1 MIGSLDTSKKEV
13 TIVGAGI
20 AGLLAAYALDKKG
33 YEVTLLENKERAGG
47 LIQTLKTDYG
57 IAERAAHS
65 FLLTSEVD
73 EFCKDV
79 GVEILEVR
87 KNSRARFI
95 VRNGKPSKFP
105 LTFGETLGTI
115 RNAVFAKA
123 NTDESELSIEEW
135 SKKHLGDA
143 ALNYLLTPLVR
154 GIYGAQPADLGITAA
169 FPELAVPV
177 GRSLIGAMLHKKF
190 SSKNGTNGH
199 NGNGHAN
206 KKKQRKQMVAPK
218 YGMGDITSRLEMLL
232 EKRLGSGF
240 KRGVQVDS
248 IPDAPNV
255 ILSVPAYVAAQLLET
270 ESNVLSN
277 QLRDIPYTPIV
288 SVTAFVARKDFTR
301 PVSGVGV
308 LVPEVEKRE
317 CLGILFNSSSF
328 EGRVFDESEFASFT
342 ILLGGTS
349 NPQWVN
355 ATDDEIKAAVARELS
370 ALLGIKG
377 EPVYTVISR
386 WQRAIPQYS
395 VQLPKVW
402 QTARESWCASPGKLL
417 FGNYTGQVSLRGM
430 IESANLF

>member
-1 MIGSLDTSKKEV
+1 MIGSLDTSKKEATV
-13 TIVGAGI
+13 VGAGI

-33 YEVTLLENKERAGG
+33 YTVTLLESKDRAGG

-65 FLLTSEVD
+65 FLLTSEVE
-73 EFCKDV
+73 EFCKELR
-79 GVEILEVR
+79 VELLEVR

-123 NTDESELSIEEW
+123 NTDESSLSIEDW
-135 SKKHLGDA
+135 TKKHLGDA
-143 ALNYLLTPLVR
+143 ALNYLLTPFVR
-154 GIYGAQPADLGITAA
+154 GIYGAQPADLGITAT

-190 SSKNGTNGH
+190 SSKTSNGH
-199 NGNGHAN
+199 NGNGN

-218 YGMGDITSRLEMLL
+218 YGMGDLTSRLEMFL
-232 EKRLGSGF
+232 EERLGNRF

-248 IPDAPNV
+248 IPNAANV

-270 ESNVLSN
+270 ESGTLSN
-277 QLRDIPYTPIV
+277 QLKEIQYTPIV
-288 SVTAFVARKDFTR
+288 SVTAFVARKNFTR

-349 NPQWVN
+349 KPQWVN
-355 ATDDEIKAAVARELS
+355 ATDDEIKAAVSRELS
-370 ALLGIKG
+370 ALLNING
-377 EPVYTVISR
+377 EPVDMVISR

-402 QTARESWCASPGKLL
+402 QTARETWCANSGRLL